1 MIFVHADFACDPRGE
16 RPGPR
21 LGQNKMWKSSIFH
34 DVFKIVRTSRPL
46 MTSAIGSLETY
57 LEYDSFCMRLFVLA
71 IQSDEE
77 IQ

>member
-46 MTSAIGSLETY
+46 LTSTVGSLETY
-57 LEYDSFCMRLFVLA
+57 IEYDSFYMRLFVHA
-71 IQSDEE
+71 IQSDEK

>member
-21 LGQNKMWKSSIFH
+21 LGQNWKSSIFH

-46 MTSAIGSLETY
+46 MTSTVGSLETY
-57 LEYDSFCMRLFVLA
+57 LEYDSFCMRLFVHA
-71 IQSDEE
+71 IQSDEK